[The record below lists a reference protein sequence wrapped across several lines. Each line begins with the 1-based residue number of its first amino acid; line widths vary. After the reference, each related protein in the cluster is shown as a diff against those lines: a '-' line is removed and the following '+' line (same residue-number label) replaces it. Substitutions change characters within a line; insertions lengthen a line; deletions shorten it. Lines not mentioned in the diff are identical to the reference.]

1 MRSNSWSL
9 CILVALLNELGPPVN
24 GYGSSTKTCFEPGKN
39 YPEPAPRIMYIKG
52 QARTI
57 MVETTRRPTHRLIS
71 HIFKILVTEL
81 LGYKNVTVLL
91 TNNSNVMDALRRITS
106 CASPSP
112 HDCSH
117 TDDPQTMVN
126 LELWLRPG
134 YNLEPWLATGRIIDC
149 GPLGPIGRSG
159 WFVPLSTVER
169 FWQHHGMVLDHWRS
183 FRSPNVTVL
192 MNRLHDKLL
201 HEYTRTPDKTGFL
214 CNASLCVNGIYEP
227 PICRK
232 HKRKMPCA
240 TLIADYPESTYNM
253 LTTEIESLR
262 LRVNVAWVGKRLEE
276 YVTSALARN
285 ESIIFHNWKP
295 NTLTTLSNF
304 VHIAFPQ
311 CEDRAL
317 QDFQDNPENAKC
329 EFEVNHMEKVVWS
342 KLKDSV
348 PDVYDIAQKISFKQ
362 EQYEQML
369 DLYKRE
375 STRDRDY
382 SDIACTFLT
391 QNEHLLHEFVT
402 GDLGDKPKLY
412 IGGIFPVSGIY
423 KRMSGVL
430 TAARMA
436 TDAINRSPRILS
448 GFRLVILEQDG
459 QCAQDVVMKR
469 YIGYVTNSA
478 YKSLVGILG
487 PACTDTLEPIVGVAK
502 HYNTAII
509 SYSAEGALFS
519 KREKYPYF
527 FRTVPENH
535 MYRYLYLK
543 LLDAMNWRRV
553 AALTDDGHKYS
564 EYLNL
569 LHDDMQKRGL
579 TFITNRKV
587 PHDHSTRNAT
597 QHRAHFMSQY
607 LADLKARNARI
618 IIGGFDEDAARAIM
632 CEAYKQGMTGAHGY
646 QWFLPTWLAQQK
658 YRDRQWY
665 NTEHYNKYH
674 NESVNCTVSQMR
686 KALEGY
692 MSLHPKW
699 YADDNAIMQENRTV
713 GDWKALYK
721 QVATAQGKEDSEYGG
736 YAYDAVWV
744 FALALEALFQR
755 NHSHTST
762 LHDDRTFQELISLI
776 NETNFNGVSGHV
788 RFYKSSR
795 LTDVLIK
802 QWVNG
807 TQVHVGTY
815 NPGYG
820 DDSDK
825 LLLGPQG
832 PMKPIFWPSGSNP
845 GDGSED
851 PSTCPLEGLRSLLG
865 TSCDLAIVVANVIGL
880 GLFALIMI
888 GGCIIIIKRRYEKR
902 VKQTE
907 ARMRE
912 LGLLSSNNVLSL
924 DGWEMPRDYIV
935 INRKLGEGA
944 FGTVYGGEAFVPDK
958 GWVAV
963 AVKTLKIGA
972 IVEEKLDFL
981 CEAEMMKRF
990 DHKNIVRL
998 LGVCTSGEPVYTVM
1012 EFMLYGD
1019 LKTYLLARRHLVK
1032 ETNRNDSEEVSDKCL
1047 TAMAL
1052 DVARGLSY
1060 LADLKYVHRDLACRN
1075 CLVNAG
1081 RTVKIGDFGMCRPMY
1096 DSDYYRFN
1104 KRGMLPVRWM
1114 APESLTDGIF
1124 TTMSD
1129 VWSYGVLLYEI
1140 VTFASFPYQGLSNN
1154 QVLDFVKDFNTLPVP
1169 NGCKPELEALL
1180 FRCWS
1185 RCAQQ
1190 RPAACEIVEILA
1202 NYNSIISPCL
1212 GLPLASVQVEGTDSL
1227 DLTSIGARN
1236 RLHSI
1241 SLLGRKAESPP
1252 PLPLNDGNRA
1262 PLVNAA
1268 AQQPGSPSDLP
1279 RQPARHP
1286 APVLSLHGPSRRLRP
1301 VLGPEHGVSMSVSK
1315 AL

>member
-1 MRSNSWSL
+1 MRSSSWSL
-9 CILVALLNELGPPVN
+9 CILVALLSELGPPVN
-24 GYGSSTKTCFEPGKN
+24 GYGSSTKRCFQPGKN
-39 YPEPAPRIMYIKG
+39 YPKPAPRIMYIKG

-57 MVETTRRPTHRLIS
+57 VVETTRRPTHRLIS

-81 LGYKNVTVLL
+81 LGYQNVTLRL
-91 TNNSNVMDALRRITS
+91 TNNSNVTDALRRITS

-112 HDCSH
+112 HNCSDN
-117 TDDPQTMVN
+117 DDPQTMVN
-126 LELWLRPG
+126 LELWLGPG
-134 YNLEPWLATGRIIDC
+134 YSLEPWLATGRIIDC

-169 FWQHHGMVLDHWRS
+169 FWEKHGMVLDHWRS

-192 MNRLHDKLL
+192 MNRLNDKLL

-232 HKRKMPCA
+232 HKGKSPCA
-240 TLIADYPESTYNM
+240 TLIADYPESTYYM
-253 LTTEIESLR
+253 LTSEIESLK

-276 YVTSALARN
+276 YVTTALARN
-285 ESIIFHNWKP
+285 ESVVFYNWKP
-295 NTLTTLSNF
+295 NTLTTSSNV

-317 QDFQDNPENAKC
+317 QDFQDNPDNAKC

-362 EQYEQML
+362 DQYEQML

-436 TDAINRSPRILS
+436 MDAINRSPHILS
-448 GFRLVILEQDG
+448 DFRLVILEQDG

-469 YIGYVTNSA
+469 YIGYVTNST
-478 YKSLVGILG
+478 YKSLIGILG
-487 PACTDTLEPIVGVAK
+487 PACTETLEPIVGVAK

-527 FRTVPENH
+527 FRTIPENH
-535 MYRYLYLK
+535 MYRYVYMK
-543 LLDAMNWRRV
+543 LLDAMSWRRV
-553 AALTDDGHKYS
+553 AALTEDGHKYS

-579 TFITNRKV
+579 TFITNRKF
-587 PHDHSTRNAT
+587 PHDHSTHNAT
-597 QHRAHFMSQY
+597 HHRTHFNMSQY

-646 QWFLPTWLAQQK
+646 QWFLPTWLAQQE

-692 MSLHPKW
+692 MSLHPKS

-820 DDSDK
+820 DESDK

-851 PSTCPLEGLRSLLG
+851 PATCPLEGLRSLLG

-888 GGCIIIIKRRYEKR
+888 GGCIIFKQRYEKR

-963 AVKTLKIGA
+963 AVKTLKVGA

-981 CEAEMMKRF
+981 SEAEMMKRF

-1114 APESLTDGIF
+1114 APESLIDGIF

-1154 QVLDFVKDFNTLPVP
+1154 QVLDFVKNFNTLPVP

-1180 FRCWS
+1180 FRCWT

-1190 RPAACEIVEILA
+1190 RPTACEIVEILA
-1202 NYNSIISPCL
+1202 NDSSLISPCL
-1212 GLPLASVQVEGTDSL
+1212 DLPLASVQVEGTDSL
-1227 DLTSIGARN
+1227 ELTSIGDRN

-1241 SLLGRKAESPP
+1241 SSLGRKAEPPP
-1252 PLPLNDGNRA
+1252 PLPLNDTNRA

-1279 RQPARHP
+1279 RSQYVTLRQSFRSTGQVDGFAQCS
-1286 APVLSLHGPSRRLRP
+1286 AQNMTSL
-1301 VLGPEHGVSMSVSK
+1301 
-1315 AL
+1315 

>member
-1 MRSNSWSL
+1 MSL
-9 CILVALLNELGPPVN
+9 NASELQSYAPRRVWNWGKRDALL
-24 GYGSSTKTCFEPGKN
+24 
-39 YPEPAPRIMYIKG
+39 I
-52 QARTI
+52 
-57 MVETTRRPTHRLIS
+57 
-71 HIFKILVTEL
+71 
-81 LGYKNVTVLL
+81 
-91 TNNSNVMDALRRITS
+91 
-106 CASPSP
+106 
-112 HDCSH
+112 
-117 TDDPQTMVN
+117 
-126 LELWLRPG
+126 
-134 YNLEPWLATGRIIDC
+134 
-149 GPLGPIGRSG
+149 
-159 WFVPLSTVER
+159 
-169 FWQHHGMVLDHWRS
+169 
-183 FRSPNVTVL
+183 
-192 MNRLHDKLL
+192 
-201 HEYTRTPDKTGFL
+201 
-214 CNASLCVNGIYEP
+214 
-227 PICRK
+227 
-232 HKRKMPCA
+232 
-240 TLIADYPESTYNM
+240 
-253 LTTEIESLR
+253 
-262 LRVNVAWVGKRLEE
+262 
-276 YVTSALARN
+276 
-285 ESIIFHNWKP
+285 
-295 NTLTTLSNF
+295 
-304 VHIAFPQ
+304 
-311 CEDRAL
+311 
-317 QDFQDNPENAKC
+317 
-329 EFEVNHMEKVVWS
+329 
-342 KLKDSV
+342 
-348 PDVYDIAQKISFKQ
+348 
-362 EQYEQML
+362 
-369 DLYKRE
+369 
-375 STRDRDY
+375 
-382 SDIACTFLT
+382 
-391 QNEHLLHEFVT
+391 
-402 GDLGDKPKLY
+402 
-412 IGGIFPVSGIY
+412 
-423 KRMSGVL
+423 
-430 TAARMA
+430 
-436 TDAINRSPRILS
+436 
-448 GFRLVILEQDG
+448 
-459 QCAQDVVMKR
+459 
-469 YIGYVTNSA
+469 
-478 YKSLVGILG
+478 
-487 PACTDTLEPIVGVAK
+487 
-502 HYNTAII
+502 
-509 SYSAEGALFS
+509 
-519 KREKYPYF
+519 
-527 FRTVPENH
+527 
-535 MYRYLYLK
+535 
-543 LLDAMNWRRV
+543 
-553 AALTDDGHKYS
+553 
-564 EYLNL
+564 
-569 LHDDMQKRGL
+569 
-579 TFITNRKV
+579 
-587 PHDHSTRNAT
+587 
-597 QHRAHFMSQY
+597 
-607 LADLKARNARI
+607 
-618 IIGGFDEDAARAIM
+618 
-632 CEAYKQGMTGAHGY
+632 QGMTGAHGY
-646 QWFLPTWLAQQK
+646 QWFLPTWLAQQE

-692 MSLHPKW
+692 MSLHPKS

-851 PSTCPLEGLRSLLG
+851 PATCPLEGLRSLLG

-888 GGCIIIIKRRYEKR
+888 GGCIIFKQRYEKR

-963 AVKTLKIGA
+963 AVKTLKVGA

-981 CEAEMMKRF
+981 SEAEMMKRF

-1114 APESLTDGIF
+1114 APESLIDGIF

-1154 QVLDFVKDFNTLPVP
+1154 QVLDFVKNFNTLPVP

-1180 FRCWS
+1180 FRCWT

-1190 RPAACEIVEILA
+1190 RPTACEIVEILA
-1202 NYNSIISPCL
+1202 NDSSLISPCL
-1212 GLPLASVQVEGTDSL
+1212 DLPLASVQVEGTDSL
-1227 DLTSIGARN
+1227 ELTSIGDRN

-1241 SLLGRKAESPP
+1241 SSLGRKAEPPP
-1252 PLPLNDGNRA
+1252 PLPLNDTNRA

-1268 AQQPGSPSDLP
+1268 VQQPGSPSDLP
-1279 RQPARHP
+1279 RNQYVTLRQSFRSTGQVDGFAQCS
-1286 APVLSLHGPSRRLRP
+1286 AQNMTSL
-1301 VLGPEHGVSMSVSK
+1301 
-1315 AL
+1315 